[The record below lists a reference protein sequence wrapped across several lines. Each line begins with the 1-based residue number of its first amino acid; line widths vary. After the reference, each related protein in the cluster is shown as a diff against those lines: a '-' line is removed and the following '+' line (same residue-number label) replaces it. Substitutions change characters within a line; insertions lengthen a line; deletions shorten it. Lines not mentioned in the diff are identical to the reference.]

1 MFFTEHRLKSENPK
15 RGVRNPGITNEALYR
30 YFKKPS
36 PVVFYVCSVIFH
48 RKIQSAPPK
57 NLVAAFRQCVLD

>member
-1 MFFTEHRLKSENPK
+1 MVFTERRLKSENPK

-36 PVVFYVCSVIFH
+36 PVVFLCMFCHFPS
-48 RKIQSAPPK
+48 K
-57 NLVAAFRQCVLD
+57 NPECTTKKPGGSF